1 MLASPAAPGRLLGH
15 LHGHRSASSRHIG
28 GLHQRRDS
36 RHHHHPH
43 QHLRRRSSTKAF
55 LDILP
60 DDVATRDD
68 EEEPEGVEPVVRRA
82 AQRVGFSGDV
92 QPLLAAL
99 RAHDVCD
106 AALMAELSDGGW
118 KELGC
123 FSVGLAAACR
133 AAAEAG
139 PPVEEPLLLP
149 ASPFAAASGGGRLG
163 GGGGGGGG
171 GIDGGIDGGGGGAP
185 RARGRRP
192 LSHWRRYARQL
203 AAFPWRHPSQAVF
216 PMDHRQLFKDT
227 MLAIAPAEA
236 CQMHLLAVAE
246 MWLLATALLMGSL
259 VGMWGM
265 APEGDADGTRPPPP
279 HGLLVAHEAL
289 CCAGAFFSLVAVVC
303 HSIIIV
309 LANAVSTPNIKVWIT
324 ASMAFLQFVEYV
336 TAAVIFI
343 TAGAVCTLGWMRL
356 QPLVS
361 THLATRGL
369 AFSVCAGLFPL
380 TLFTAAQHIS
390 FVSRLAMNAGMMSP
404 SPCALNDA
412 KGQQL
417 GGDAAGGAAGGS
429 VEHSAEAEVF
439 RRAAWL
445 SAAELGVEDIC
456 AAVHATAAASAGVE
470 EGGAAEQPAAIAKQ
484 GSGPIRRLSALYGG
498 ASAMRVVPEDVPK
511 AKASLPPLK
520 SSLKVSSLGG
530 SRAAGAA
537 AAAAAATAVGG
548 SRASASS
555 DASMQRR

>member
-1 MLASPAAPGRLLGH
+1 
-15 LHGHRSASSRHIG
+15 
-28 GLHQRRDS
+28 
-36 RHHHHPH
+36 
-43 QHLRRRSSTKAF
+43 
-55 LDILP
+55 
-60 DDVATRDD
+60 
-68 EEEPEGVEPVVRRA
+68 
-82 AQRVGFSGDV
+82 
-92 QPLLAAL
+92 
-99 RAHDVCD
+99 
-106 AALMAELSDGGW
+106 
-118 KELGC
+118 
-123 FSVGLAAACR
+123 
-133 AAAEAG
+133 
-139 PPVEEPLLLP
+139 
-149 ASPFAAASGGGRLG
+149 
-163 GGGGGGGG
+163 
-171 GIDGGIDGGGGGAP
+171 
-185 RARGRRP
+185 
-192 LSHWRRYARQL
+192 
-203 AAFPWRHPSQAVF
+203 
-216 PMDHRQLFKDT
+216 
-227 MLAIAPAEA
+227 
-236 CQMHLLAVAE
+236 
-246 MWLLATALLMGSL
+246 
-259 VGMWGM
+259 MWGM

-309 LANAVSTPNIKVWIT
+309 LANAVSTPNIKVWIS

-412 KGQQL
+412 KRQQL
-417 GGDAAGGAAGGS
+417 GAAAGAAGGS

-439 RRAAWL
+439 RRAARL

-470 EGGAAEQPAAIAKQ
+470 EGGSEEPAAVAKQ
-484 GSGPIRRLSALYGG
+484 GSGPSRRLSALYGG
-498 ASAMRVVPEDVPK
+498 ASSAMRVVPEDAPPSK

-537 AAAAAATAVGG
+537 AAAATAAAATAVGG
-548 SRASASS
+548 SSVSASS
-555 DASMQRR
+555 DATAMT